1 MQNLLTE
8 LRLETVEPL
17 HRPETQGL
25 ANEGACSTELELEAL
40 PGLFSTLGGQGG
52 QKQAGKGQAREAR
65 VDVLLGSGISSALEL
80 AQELVSGSSN
90 RRLH

>member
-1 MQNLLTE
+1 MQHLLTE

-25 ANEGACSTELELEAL
+25 ANEGACSTELEA
-40 PGLFSTLGGQGG
+40 PLFSTLGGQGG

-80 AQELVSGSSN
+80 AQEFVSGSSN